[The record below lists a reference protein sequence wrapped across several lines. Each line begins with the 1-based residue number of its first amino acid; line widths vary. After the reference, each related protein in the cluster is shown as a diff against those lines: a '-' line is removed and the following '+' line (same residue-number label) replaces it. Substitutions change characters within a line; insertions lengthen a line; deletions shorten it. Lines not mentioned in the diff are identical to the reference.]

1 MHLLIIYITL
11 RIQNKYESI
20 YHYVNFRNRHR
31 WRIIAMYCIGWTLA
45 FIFLTIIRGVGATE
59 DGAIDFTFTSGVLYS
74 ITVGPVF
81 GAISGYAQIFT
92 NERIY
97 KHTSARKLFFI
108 RFLFSFLF
116 LIILIVLS
124 YLFVPPILGVDIS
137 FLEFII
143 DEGSFPI
150 YFYVFCVDIFMGSL
164 SQINLM
170 LGSNNLLKILRG
182 KFNTPHEENR
192 IFMFLDLQSSTEY
205 AERLGHIEYSMLIRD
220 CFNDLGVVIE
230 NEAEIYQYV
239 GDEAILT
246 WKLRDGLRNQ
256 NCINAFFSFKNQL
269 LKKKDYYKEKY
280 NVVPFFK
287 AGLNDGV
294 VVATEVGK
302 YKKEIAY
309 HGDTINTAARIQG
322 KCNEFQEELLL
333 SESLKNK
340 LNPTDIQF
348 KLLGKIPLRGKQADV
363 KIYALHK

>member
-1 MHLLIIYITL
+1 M
-11 RIQNKYESI
+11 
-20 YHYVNFRNRHR
+20 NFRNKHR
-31 WRIIAMYCIGWTLA
+31 WSIILTYCIGWTLA
-45 FIFLTIIRGVGATE
+45 FIFLSIVRGIGATE
-59 DGAIDFTFTSGVLYS
+59 DGAFDLTFNESLLYS
-74 ITVGPVF
+74 FMIGPFF
-81 GAISGYAQIFT
+81 GAISGFAQIYIF
-92 NERIY
+92 ERIY
-97 KHTSARKLFFI
+97 KRASARKLLFI
-108 RFLFSFLF
+108 RVLLSLAFIFI
-116 LIILIVLS
+116 LIIAS
-124 YLFVPPILGVDIS
+124 YLIIPLSFNVEIS

-150 YFYVFCVDIFMGSL
+150 YFYVFCVDVFMGAL

-170 LGSNNLLKILRG
+170 LGGNNLWKILRG
-182 KFNTPHEENR
+182 RFYIPHEENR

-256 NCINAFFSFKNQL
+256 NCINAFFNFKKQL
-269 LKKKDYYKEKY
+269 LKKEAYYKEKY

-322 KCNEFQEELLL
+322 KCNEFQQELLL

-340 LNPTDIQF
+340 LNPTGIEF
-348 KLLGKIPLRGKQADV
+348 ELLGNIQLRGKRADV
-363 KIYALHK
+363 HIYTAFK

>member
-1 MHLLIIYITL
+1 M
-11 RIQNKYESI
+11 S
-20 YHYVNFRNRHR
+20 FRNKHR
-31 WRIIAMYCIGWTLA
+31 LSIIATYCVGWTLA
-45 FIFLTIIRGVGATE
+45 FIFLSIVRGIGATE
-59 DGAIDFTFTSGVLYS
+59 NGAYDFDFTTSLLYS
-74 ITVGPVF
+74 VIMGPIF
-81 GAISGYAQIFT
+81 GAISGYAQIYIY
-92 NERIY
+92 ERIY
-97 KHTSARKLFFI
+97 KRASARELIFI
-108 RFLFSFLF
+108 RMLLSIIFI
-116 LIILIVLS
+116 IILILIS
-124 YLFVPPILGVDIS
+124 YLILPLLFEVRIG
-137 FLEFII
+137 LWEFIT

-150 YFYVFCVDIFMGSL
+150 YFYVFCVDIFMGAL

-170 LGSNNLLKILRG
+170 LGGNNLWKILRG
-182 KFNTPHEENR
+182 KFYIPHEENR

-246 WKLRDGLRNQ
+246 WQLRDGLRNQ
-256 NCINAFFSFKNQL
+256 NCINAFFNFKNQL
-269 LKKKDYYKEKY
+269 LKKKEYYKEKY

-287 AGLNDGV
+287 AGLNDGI

-322 KCNEFQEELLL
+322 KCNEFQQELLL

-340 LNPTDIQF
+340 LNPAGITF
-348 KLLGKIPLRGKQADV
+348 ERLGNITLRGKRSDV
-363 KIYALHK
+363 NIYTAFK

>member
-1 MHLLIIYITL
+1 M
-11 RIQNKYESI
+11 
-20 YHYVNFRNRHR
+20 NFRNKHR
-31 WRIIAMYCIGWTLA
+31 WSIVLTYCIGWTLA
-45 FIFLTIIRGVGATE
+45 FIFLSIVRGVGATE
-59 DGAIDFTFTSGVLYS
+59 DGAFDLSFKTSLLYS
-74 ITVGPVF
+74 FMIGPFF
-81 GAISGYAQIFT
+81 GAISGFSQIYIF
-92 NERIY
+92 ERIY
-97 KHTSARKLFFI
+97 KRASARKLLFI
-108 RFLFSFLF
+108 RALLSMVF
-116 LIILIVLS
+116 ICILIVIS
-124 YLFVPPILGVDIS
+124 YFIMPLLTDVEIN
-137 FLEFII
+137 FLAFIV

-150 YFYVFCVDIFMGSL
+150 YLYIFCVDVFMGAL

-170 LGSNNLLKILRG
+170 LGGNNLWKILQG
-182 KFNTPHEENR
+182 KFYTPHEEHR

-256 NCINAFFSFKNQL
+256 NCINAFFNFKNQL
-269 LKKKDYYKEKY
+269 LKKKEYYKEKY

-322 KCNEFQEELLL
+322 KCNEFQQELLL

-340 LNPTDIQF
+340 LNPSGIHFEQ
-348 KLLGKIPLRGKQADV
+348 LGNIALRGKRSDV
-363 KIYALHK
+363 NIYKAFK

>member
-1 MHLLIIYITL
+1 M
-11 RIQNKYESI
+11 
-20 YHYVNFRNRHR
+20 NFRNKYRLQ
-31 WRIIAMYCIGWTLA
+31 IIGIYCIGWTLA
-45 FIFLTIIRGVGATE
+45 FVFLSIIRGIGATE
-59 DGAIDFTFTSGVLYS
+59 DGVVDLSFTTSLVYAF
-74 ITVGPVF
+74 IIGPIF
-81 GAISGYAQIFT
+81 GAISGVAQIFV
-92 NERIY
+92 NERLY
-97 KHTSARKLFFI
+97 KRISARKFLFI
-108 RFLFSFLF
+108 RTLISVLFI
-116 LIILIVLS
+116 IILVIFS
-124 YLFVPPILGVDIS
+124 YLFMPLLMDIDVS
-137 FLEFII
+137 FWEFVL

-150 YFYVFCVDIFMGSL
+150 YFYVFCVDVFMGAL

-170 LGSNNLLKILRG
+170 LGGNNLFKILLG
-182 KFNTPHEENR
+182 KFYTPHEEER

-256 NCINAFFSFKNQL
+256 NCINAFYNFKSRL

-322 KCNEFQEELLL
+322 KCNEFKQELLL

-340 LNPTDIQF
+340 LDPTAIEFQ
-348 KLLGKIPLRGKQADV
+348 LLGSIPLRGKRADV
-363 KIYALHK
+363 NIYTISEQVYTP